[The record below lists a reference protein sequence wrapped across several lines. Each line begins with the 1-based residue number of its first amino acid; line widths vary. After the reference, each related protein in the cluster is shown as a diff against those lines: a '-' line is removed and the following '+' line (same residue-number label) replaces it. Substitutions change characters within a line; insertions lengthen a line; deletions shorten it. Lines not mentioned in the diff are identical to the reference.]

1 MRKHRSWLMGLGI
14 GLIIGASM
22 LQLILLAQ
30 DQAVMVAREPI
41 SREQLNEEAKKAGLV
56 LLTEEQL
63 NTRVEEAVAASQEE
77 TESNNGENEGIDDSN
92 TALKPPGASAT
103 PSATPSDPEK
113 AEQPEASASPE
124 KEKEKVTLYVSYGMS
139 LTEVAI
145 ELEKLGVIDDADNF
159 IKKARDIAKR
169 MTVGNAEFTGKP
181 TYQEI
186 MNELT
191 RKK

>member
-22 LQLILLAQ
+22 LQLILIAQ
-30 DQAVMVAREPI
+30 DQAVMVAQEPI
-41 SREQLNEEAKKAGLV
+41 TREQLNDEAKKAGLV

-63 NTRVEEAVAASQEE
+63 KAKVEEAVAAAQEE
-77 TESNNGENEGIDDSN
+77 TKTNKDDDNTQINNSGAALTPPKA
-92 TALKPPGASAT
+92 TAA
-103 PSATPSDPEK
+103 PSDSKES
-113 AEQPEASASPE
+113 EQPETNASPE
-124 KEKEKVTLYVSYGMS
+124 SETFTLHVSYGMS
-139 LTEVAI
+139 LTKVAN
-145 ELEKLGVIDDADNF
+145 ELKNLGVIDDAEDF
-159 IKKARDIAKR
+159 IQKARVIAKK
-169 MTVGNAEFTGKP
+169 MNIGNAVFTGKM